1 MAMTIKTNTPR
12 RNIIRPG
19 FNEALVRQ
27 ARVIAR
33 IVKTQHRDSRE
44 ILELALRLDAL
55 EAAVSKLKPRRRW
68 WRRWF

>member
-1 MAMTIKTNTPR
+1 
-12 RNIIRPG
+12 
-19 FNEALVRQ
+19 
-27 ARVIAR
+27 VIAR